1 MHFHFIF
8 EYELVTKLQGARTP
22 FVILNALGINIYVS
36 INLTLAPAA
45 SIYFFV
51 SINLKLA
58 PTASIYFLQIVT
70 RYSMFVYVIYL
81 LLELIP
87 CANEKELLELML
99 GLIFKLAAAG
109 FCGHW

>member
-45 SIYFFV
+45 SI
-51 SINLKLA
+51 
-58 PTASIYFLQIVT
+58 
-70 RYSMFVYVIYL
+70 
-81 LLELIP
+81 
-87 CANEKELLELML
+87 
-99 GLIFKLAAAG
+99 
-109 FCGHW
+109 